1 LTYVNIEKKLKK
13 VGGLMPNRLHMI
25 ENAPLC
31 NGLPPEHLDELRRIA
46 VEKEYHKGDTIFMDG
61 DAGDG
66 FYVVLAGKVKVSK
79 VSAEGKEQI
88 LHIFGPG
95 EPFGEVPVFTGK
107 PFPAN
112 AQTLTKSVLA
122 FFSKSRFIALIHANP
137 SLALNMLAVL
147 STRLRQFTV
156 QVENLS
162 LKEVPERLATY
173 LLFLAREQENSEQV
187 TLPISKGQLASL
199 LGTIPE
205 TLSRIFAKM
214 TGEGLIKVAG
224 KTITLCEPEELDIL
238 SVHGKG

>member
-1 LTYVNIEKKLKK
+1 MS
-13 VGGLMPNRLHMI
+13 GGAMSRHIQLI
-25 ENAPLC
+25 ENAPLF
-31 NGLPPEHLDELRRIA
+31 NGLPAKHLDELRRIA
-46 VEKEYHKGDTIFMDG
+46 IEKEYRKGDTVFMDG
-61 DAGDG
+61 DPGDG

-95 EPFGEVPVFTGK
+95 EPFGEVPVFAGK

-112 AQTLTKSVLA
+112 AQTLSKSILA
-122 FFSKSRFIALIHANP
+122 FFPKSRFIALIHANP

-173 LLFLAREQENSEQV
+173 LLFLSREQANPDQV

-214 TGEGLIKVAG
+214 TTAGFIKVEG
-224 KTITLCEPEELDIL
+224 KTITIRDPDELEIL